1 MSLKCANCLNMK
13 VTYVKLG
20 GHSYK
25 THKAECKYNHHKKAI
40 TPELPM
46 PRGWFQLWLVKDVTP
61 PNPHHC
67 ADYESMGEEVESFL
81 LSLPVT
87 KDDYRQIWREL

>member
-25 THKAECKYNHHKKAI
+25 THKAECKYNHHAVDKDPTKRTHERAWAQ
-40 TPELPM
+40 M
-46 PRGWFQLWLVKDVTP
+46 WLVKDVTP

-67 ADYESMGEEVESFL
+67 ADYESMGEEIESFL

-87 KDDYRQIWREL
+87 KEDYRTLWR